1 MSSGAG
7 VRGRRRRNSRR
18 DKPAPEPHSLPAR
31 AAAGAERG
39 LQCTTA
45 TAHARRPLAA
55 PGAGPGTLAPLA
67 TVAPQP
73 AVRLPNGRGA
83 QETALDARSPQ
94 TDAMR
99 PSLTPARG
107 FSHPVPVQL
116 SGSRLL
122 WGTGQRGMEMIR
134 GRDWIFFFFFFAV
147 VNSAFQ
153 NAPSIRLKGLLGQG
167 QPPLLSVIVGST

>member
-31 AAAGAERG
+31 AAAGAGAGAERG

-134 GRDWIFFFFFFAV
+134 GRDWIFFFFFLLLLIP
-147 VNSAFQ
+147 
-153 NAPSIRLKGLLGQG
+153 PSRMLPPSVLKG
-167 QPPLLSVIVGST
+167 S